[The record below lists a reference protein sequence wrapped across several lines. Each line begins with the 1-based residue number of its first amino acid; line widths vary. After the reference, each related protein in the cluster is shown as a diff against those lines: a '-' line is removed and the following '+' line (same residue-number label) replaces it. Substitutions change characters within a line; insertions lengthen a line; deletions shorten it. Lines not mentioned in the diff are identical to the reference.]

1 MKAKNQRHCSC
12 LAKIKRRKEEKMK
25 ILFSINTWLLFGA
38 MSQVGAGIKLL
49 AGDLIVASLFA
60 IHGILCYIL
69 WAILK

>member
-1 MKAKNQRHCSC
+1 
-12 LAKIKRRKEEKMK
+12 MK